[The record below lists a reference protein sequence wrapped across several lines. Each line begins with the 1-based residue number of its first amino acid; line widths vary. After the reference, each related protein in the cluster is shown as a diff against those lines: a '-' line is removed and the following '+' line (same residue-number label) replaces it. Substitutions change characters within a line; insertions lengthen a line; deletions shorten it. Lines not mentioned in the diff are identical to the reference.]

1 MWKETDTDR
10 KQQNVK
16 AVRNRAEL
24 GRKAKNKIRS
34 TADVWDT
41 DWELGNEELLRE
53 YINNQCDSK
62 DEGYDTPIK
71 CDDKDLD
78 DVCFNQE
85 WIYEYELNSKNS
97 ERPETVVDE
106 INMAK
111 FKAKFNESVEALWND
126 KPADTSID
134 ELNLPVDFQDLLSS
148 PSDTMFGNTADGPV
162 KKPLRNSGR
171 FMKNSIWSE
180 NFNDEE
186 NDCIINDKSFYPR
199 ANAASDEYKH
209 QLELVRSCWENSDME
224 TKNIK
229 SEFNSMPWQCNY
241 STADITSKKWSDV
254 ISQNFLNTPYRILN
268 HSKHLSSF
276 SEVVPKGSGG
286 EWPAQVIIDSFAMVR
301 KSYNV
306 SNYNNTIVSKEPDN
320 PDDDLLTS
328 PKTHFK
334 PIKEDGYADGTTFA
348 ISSAIDTVNYKICE
362 DGLLAI
368 ASDTQAKRYMIYKQ
382 NSSIDTLENCSK
394 NEFIVKFC
402 VQQISKAC
410 QTDELMFDF
419 LQIANIGEETDN
431 FMDSCCCCCEVQSAE
446 KSMDGQMMKTGQ
458 IDYDIFDK
466 EVSSSL
472 ELIIYST

>member
-16 AVRNRAEL
+16 AIRNRAEL
-24 GRKAKNKIRS
+24 GKKAKNRIHGRPS
-34 TADVWDT
+34 DVWDT

-71 CDDKDLD
+71 CDEKDLD
-78 DVCFNQE
+78 DVCFNRE
-85 WIYEYELNSKNS
+85 WIYEYELNSKKC
-97 ERPETVVDE
+97 ERPETVIDE

-148 PSDTMFGNTADGPV
+148 PSDTMFGDVVDGKA
-162 KKPLRNSGR
+162 KKLPRSSGR

-180 NFNDEE
+180 NFNEDET
-186 NDCIINDKSFYPR
+186 DCMLNEKSFYPR
-199 ANAASDEYKH
+199 ASAASDEYKH

-229 SEFNSMPWQCNY
+229 SECSSMPWQSNFSSCSDLNAK
-241 STADITSKKWSDV
+241 SGKWSDV

-276 SEVVPKGSGG
+276 SEVVPKANTS
-286 EWPAQVIIDSFAMVR
+286 EWPAQVIIDRFAMVQ
-301 KSYNV
+301 KSYTLSNSSVPV
-306 SNYNNTIVSKEPDN
+306 SATKVPDN
-320 PDDDLLTS
+320 PEDDLLTS
-328 PKTHFK
+328 PKTHFR

-348 ISSAIDTVNYKICE
+348 ISSAIDTVNYKLCE

-368 ASDTQAKRYMIYKQ
+368 TSDTQSKRYMVYKQ
-382 NSSIDTLENCSK
+382 NGIMNNLENCIK
-394 NEFIVKFC
+394 DEFIVKFC

-410 QTDELMFDF
+410 QTDELMFD
-419 LQIANIGEETDN
+419 LLHMANISEESTHGI
-431 FMDSCCCCCEVQSAE
+431 DSCCCYCDIENAGKNMTGMQY
-446 KSMDGQMMKTGQ
+446 MKTGQ
-458 IDYDIFDK
+458 MDYDIFDK
-466 EVSSSL
+466 EVS
-472 ELIIYST
+472 